1 MNRFNITG
9 RVSQDVNLYAT
20 KSNVNFAW
28 LSVAVKKKFK
38 NKEGKYDADFIEI
51 GAWRQKAEFAN
62 KYLKKGDM
70 VGVQGHMTVETKYN
84 EHSGHNESQIS
95 LVADEIEI
103 LSSKPKEYT
112 SEDYKKAKEKVEEK
126 KEEIQEDP
134 FEMFGAEVEIDDLSL
149 PF

>member
-1 MNRFNITG
+1 
-9 RVSQDVNLYAT
+9 
-20 KSNVNFAW
+20 
-28 LSVAVKKKFK
+28 
-38 NKEGKYDADFIEI
+38 
-51 GAWRQKAEFAN
+51 
-62 KYLKKGDM
+62 
-70 VGVQGHMTVETKYN
+70 MTVETKYN